1 MVPKKLAAYLL
12 GYLSLLVIAMMFA
25 FNFPSTT
32 DFDAAKQE
40 IMIRNIGHQLLL
52 SSGDHTSRVL
62 PVKKIN
68 ENEFQLKFENEFS
81 FQPDS
86 LVNIVKNALADNNI
100 SENYIVNV
108 IKCNSTDVI
117 FGYAIFKNKRNN
129 IMACSG
135 RMQPKS
141 CYFINLKFQNDGMS
155 TKQKGYLLGSL
166 PLLAFVGLLFS
177 KNLRAS
183 KSKISNNVNENIIQ
197 FGNIYFHVDKQ
208 YLISNGIE
216 TELTTKESKLLLI
229 FATAPN
235 KLIERSR
242 LQKEIWED
250 DGVIV
255 GRSLDMFI
263 SKLRKKLANDPN
275 IQLVNIHSKGY
286 ILKVINFTF
295 DN

>member
-166 PLLAFVGLLFS
+166 PLLAFVGLFFS

>member
-12 GYLSLLVIAMMFA
+12 GFLSLLVIAMMLA
-25 FNFPSTT
+25 FNLPSTT

-40 IMIRNIGHQLLL
+40 IMLRNIGHQLLS
-52 SSGDHTSRVL
+52 SSGDRTSRVL

-108 IKCNSTDVI
+108 IKCNSTDVV

-135 RMQPKS
+135 RMQPRS

-183 KSKISNNVNENIIQ
+183 KSKISKNVNENIIQ
-197 FGNIYFHVDKQ
+197 FGNVYFHADKQ
-208 YLISNGIE
+208 YLIINGIE
-216 TELTTKESKLLLI
+216 TELTTKENKLLLI
-229 FATAPN
+229 FATSPN
-235 KLIERSR
+235 KLIERTR

-263 SKLRKKLANDPN
+263 SKLRKKLAEDPH
-275 IQLVNIHSKGY
+275 IQLVNIHGKGY
-286 ILKVINFTF
+286 ILKVTNSAVE
-295 DN
+295 N

>member
-12 GYLSLLVIAMMFA
+12 GFLSLLVIAMMFA
-25 FNFPSTT
+25 FNLPSTT

-52 SSGDHTSRVL
+52 SSGDGSSRVL
-62 PVKKIN
+62 PIKKIN
-68 ENEFQLKFENEFS
+68 ENEFQLRFENEFS

-108 IKCNSTDVI
+108 IKCNSTDVV

-141 CYFINLKFQNDGMS
+141 CYLINLKFQNDGMS

-177 KNLRAS
+177 RNGRGS
-183 KSKISNNVNENIIQ
+183 KSKIIKNINENIIRL
-197 FGNIYFHVDKQ
+197 GNILFHIDKQ
-208 YLISNGIE
+208 YLIINGIE
-216 TELTTKESKLLLI
+216 IELTAKENKLLLI
-229 FATAPN
+229 FASAPN
-235 KLIERSR
+235 ILIERAR

-263 SKLRKKLANDPN
+263 SKLRKKLADDPN
-275 IQLVNIHSKGY
+275 IQLINIHGKGY
-286 ILKVINFTF
+286 ILKITNSTIE
-295 DN
+295 N

>member
-12 GYLSLLVIAMMFA
+12 GFLSLLVIAMMFA
-25 FNFPSTT
+25 FNLPSTT

-52 SSGDHTSRVL
+52 SSGDGSSRVL
-62 PVKKIN
+62 PTKKIN
-68 ENEFQLKFENEFS
+68 ENEFQLRFENEFS

-108 IKCNSTDVI
+108 IKCNSTDVV

-141 CYFINLKFQNDGMS
+141 CYLINLKFQNDGMS

-177 KNLRAS
+177 RNGRGS
-183 KSKISNNVNENIIQ
+183 KSKIIKNINENIIRL
-197 FGNIYFHVDKQ
+197 GNILFHIDKQ
-208 YLISNGIE
+208 YLIINGIE
-216 TELTTKESKLLLI
+216 IELTAKENKLLLI
-229 FATAPN
+229 FASAPN
-235 KLIERSR
+235 ILIERAR

-263 SKLRKKLANDPN
+263 SKLRKKLADDPN
-275 IQLVNIHSKGY
+275 IQLINIHGKGY
-286 ILKVINFTF
+286 ILKITNSTIE
-295 DN
+295 N

>member
-1 MVPKKLAAYLL
+1 MVPKKLATYLL
-12 GYLSLLVIAMMFA
+12 GSLSLLVIVMMFA
-25 FNFPSTT
+25 FNLPSTT

-52 SSGDHTSRVL
+52 SSEDHTSRVL

-166 PLLAFVGLLFS
+166 PLLAFVGLLFR

-183 KSKISNNVNENIIQ
+183 KSKISKNVNENIIQ
-197 FGNIYFHVDKQ
+197 FGNTIFHTDKQ
-208 YLISNGIE
+208 YLTISGIE
-216 TELTTKESKLLLI
+216 IELTAKENKLMLI

-235 KLIERSR
+235 ELIERTR

-263 SKLRKKLANDPN
+263 SKLRKKLAEDPN
-275 IQLVNIHSKGY
+275 IQLVNIHGKGY
-286 ILKVINFTF
+286 ILKVSNSSIES
-295 DN
+295 

>member
-1 MVPKKLAAYLL
+1 MVPKKLATYLL
-12 GYLSLLVIAMMFA
+12 GFLSLLVIAMMFA
-25 FNFPSTT
+25 FNLPNTT

-40 IMIRNIGHQLLL
+40 IMVRNIGHQLLL

-68 ENEFQLKFENEFS
+68 EDEFQLRFENEFS

-108 IKCNSTDVI
+108 IKCNSTDVV

-135 RMQPKS
+135 RMQPKN
-141 CYFINLKFQNDGMS
+141 CYLINLKFQNDGMS

-177 KNLRAS
+177 RNGRGS
-183 KSKISNNVNENIIQ
+183 KSKIIKNINENIIRL
-197 FGNIYFHVDKQ
+197 GNILFHTDKQ
-208 YLISNGIE
+208 YLIINGIE
-216 TELTTKESKLLLI
+216 IELTAKENKLLLI

-235 KLIERSR
+235 ILIERAR

-263 SKLRKKLANDPN
+263 SKLRKKLADDPN
-275 IQLVNIHSKGY
+275 IQLINIHGKGY
-286 ILKVINFTF
+286 ILKVTNSTIEN
-295 DN
+295 